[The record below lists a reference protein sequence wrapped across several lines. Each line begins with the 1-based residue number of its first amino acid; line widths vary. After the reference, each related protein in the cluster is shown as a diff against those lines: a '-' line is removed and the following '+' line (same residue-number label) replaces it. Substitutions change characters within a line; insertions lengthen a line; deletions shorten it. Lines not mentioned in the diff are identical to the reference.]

1 MFHTTHLDKTC
12 ISRRVLLMLCLGV
25 SLFHGCA
32 GVGHDVALSISQGT
46 GLKGWHLDEYNTGLA
61 GVGINRYFMPLYRPP
76 EDEVDYGTWY
86 VPAGSV
92 IIGKRI
98 EAGGIDISNGNIIFE
113 RCWFHPSSIGRGM
126 PLIHGS
132 GDMPNSIRDCDIDGS
147 AILLNDDGTN
157 PACGGFAVN
166 AANISVLRCNI
177 QGFGSGLGLS
187 GSYPVTVEGNYIHDL
202 VQGEWFLGSGES
214 HQDGLTMRSFT
225 GALAVIRNNHILTNP
240 PTCAATGAVFM
251 QATWADCFLD
261 NIHIE
266 GNLLAGYGYNLII
279 ERNNG
284 GYGINIRAINN
295 RFDPYNGWLA
305 YVEHGPGWAQWQEN
319 YMNDP
324 VQPDHKGAV
333 AAEPMTQ
340 SADGLNAPGD
350 LLASSSAA
358 SVHLSWTDN
367 SEDELGFK
375 IQRSPDG
382 VVFSSVAI
390 TEADAISYTDTG
402 LEAHAMYYYRVAA
415 VNDDGISMQS
425 GVVGI
430 TTPDMQ

>member
-1 MFHTTHLDKTC
+1 
-12 ISRRVLLMLCLGV
+12 
-25 SLFHGCA
+25 
-32 GVGHDVALSISQGT
+32 
-46 GLKGWHLDEYNTGLA
+46 
-61 GVGINRYFMPLYRPP
+61 
-76 EDEVDYGTWY
+76 
-86 VPAGSV
+86 
-92 IIGKRI
+92 
-98 EAGGIDISNGNIIFE
+98 
-113 RCWFHPSSIGRGM
+113 
-126 PLIHGS
+126 
-132 GDMPNSIRDCDIDGS
+132 
-147 AILLNDDGTN
+147 
-157 PACGGFAVN
+157 
-166 AANISVLRCNI
+166 
-177 QGFGSGLGLS
+177 
-187 GSYPVTVEGNYIHDL
+187 
-202 VQGEWFLGSGES
+202 
-214 HQDGLTMRSFT
+214 
-225 GALAVIRNNHILTNP
+225 
-240 PTCAATGAVFM
+240 M

-324 VQPDHKGAV
+324 VQPDHKGAF